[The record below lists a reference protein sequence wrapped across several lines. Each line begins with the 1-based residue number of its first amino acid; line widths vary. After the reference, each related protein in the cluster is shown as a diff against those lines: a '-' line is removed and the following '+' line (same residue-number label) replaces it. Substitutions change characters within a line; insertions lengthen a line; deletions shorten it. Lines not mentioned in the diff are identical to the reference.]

1 MDRKGDYS
9 DDLLIAGCRRNDRF
23 YQEALYRKFA
33 RTMYGICLSYTAD
46 QAAAQDILQE
56 SFLKVFRKIKEFRME
71 GSLEGWIKRV
81 VVNTSLDYLRIK
93 SRINQYIKD
102 EPIDSVEEKESELN
116 KNINVQPI
124 LDKIANLPEG
134 ARAIFNLYAVEGY
147 SHKEISKKLNI
158 TEGTSKSQYNRAKK
172 LLQAWLQ

>member
-9 DDLLIAGCRRNDRF
+9 DDLLIAGCRRNDRH
-23 YQEALYRKFA
+23 YQEALYRKYA
-33 RTMYGICLSYTAD
+33 RVMYGICLSYTAD
-46 QAAAQDILQE
+46 RAAAQDNLQE
-56 SFLKVFRKIKEFRME
+56 AFIKVFRKIKDFRME

-81 VVNTSLDYLRIK
+81 VVNTSLDFLRK
-93 SRINQYIKD
+93 KAKINQYIQD
-102 EPIDSVEEKESELN
+102 EPLDIVEEGDNEMN
-116 KNINVQPI
+116 KKMNVQPI

-134 ARAIFNLYAVEGY
+134 ARAIFNLYAIEGY